1 MQRVRGLVMDGL
13 PSLSKHAMQVRQDP
27 SVSDQHQMLCEHMIS
42 LIHCKLVC
50 GNTTSTIVIYVHTQY
65 ASYATS
71 PVVIM
76 SHQDVS
82 KILEFLCHHRIN
94 VLIASSSRTGYRC
107 TQGPNAGGKG
117 IEAERWELA
126 HRHSECLYGFAESRW
141 QSGSIG
147 LQCFDYC

>member
-27 SVSDQHQMLCEHMIS
+27 SVSDQHQML
-42 LIHCKLVC
+42 C

-82 KILEFLCHHRIN
+82 KILEFLCHHTIN